1 MKLAFNSKIK
11 IMSNGKIIHLNKYDH
26 QSVECPIC
34 NQEIQPYLEPRYN
47 GIRAKCDEYRVN
59 WAES

>member
-1 MKLAFNSKIK
+1 MTETNFMAKIK
-11 IMSNGKIIHLNKYDH
+11 NGILNKKEN

-34 NQEIQPYLEPRYN
+34 DMQIKAYWESRYN
-47 GIRAKCDEYRVN
+47 GIRATCPTCEIN